1 MKRRLATVCKWW
13 GQDLARRRCE
23 ASARWA
29 AKLLRLWQEGAAQS
43 VEGKSRVSVLRG
55 LLRDHFVHEA
65 EALFLSAAVRE
76 QVTGEPPPSGVFLA
90 ATRRRQQQVA
100 IDSSFGPREHSGSG
114 QTFLL

>member
-1 MKRRLATVCKWW
+1 MALGETGRGGVKRRLATVCKWW

-23 ASARWA
+23 ASAGWA

-76 QVTGEPPPSGVFLA
+76 EVTGEPPPLWGLPGRHPQAPA
-90 ATRRRQQQVA
+90 A
-100 IDSSFGPREHSGSG
+100 GGH
-114 QTFLL
+114 